1 MAVPFL
7 ARPSELDAARL
18 DGGDD
23 GRAAQLVGGGGIG
36 ERLGLV
42 LVHLVRD
49 RGSVIPGRR
58 EAASPESRQYMEDW
72 LPGSRLRRAPE

>member
-1 MAVPFL
+1 L

-42 LVHLVRD
+42 LVHSVRSSLVVHFGCHHPRK
-49 RGSVIPGRR
+49 RMI
-58 EAASPESRQYMEDW
+58 Q
-72 LPGSRLRRAPE
+72 